1 MISHE
6 EQLICWRYNDSLL
19 CIPLEVKTMQDSFQ
33 RYLSAILESSD
44 DDNGGDVLELTFD
57 LQRLN
62 INNLE
67 EFQLRESEAEV
78 QELIQEYR
86 DR

>member
-1 MISHE
+1 MLPIETLWKS
-6 EQLICWRYNDSLL
+6 
-19 CIPLEVKTMQDSFQ
+19 KTMQDSFQ

-57 LQRLN
+57 LQMLN

-67 EFQLRESEAEV
+67 DFQRREQDPEV
-78 QELIQEYR
+78 QSLIQEYR

>member
-1 MISHE
+1 
-6 EQLICWRYNDSLL
+6 
-19 CIPLEVKTMQDSFQ
+19 MQDSLQ

-44 DDNGGDVLELTFD
+44 DDNGGDVLELAFD
-57 LQRLN
+57 LQMLN

-67 EFQLRESEAEV
+67 DFQRREQDAEV
-78 QELIQEYR
+78 QSLIQEYR

>member
-1 MISHE
+1 
-6 EQLICWRYNDSLL
+6 
-19 CIPLEVKTMQDSFQ
+19 
-33 RYLSAILESSD
+33 
-44 DDNGGDVLELTFD
+44 VLELTFD

-67 EFQLRESEAEV
+67 DFQLRESEAEV

>member
-1 MISHE
+1 M
-6 EQLICWRYNDSLL
+6 
-19 CIPLEVKTMQDSFQ
+19 PDSFQ

-57 LQRLN
+57 LQMLN

-67 EFQLRESEAEV
+67 DFQRREQDEEV
-78 QELIQEYR
+78 QSLIQEYR

>member
-1 MISHE
+1 M
-6 EQLICWRYNDSLL
+6 WPLL
-19 CIPLEVKTMQDSFQ
+19 EAKTMQDSFQ

-62 INNLE
+62 INTLE
-67 EFQLRESEAEV
+67 DFQSRENEAEV
-78 QELIQEYR
+78 KDLIQEYR

>member
-1 MISHE
+1 MH
-6 EQLICWRYNDSLL
+6 D
-19 CIPLEVKTMQDSFQ
+19 DFQ

-57 LQRLN
+57 LQMLN

-67 EFQLRESEAEV
+67 DFQRREQDAEV
-78 QELIQEYR
+78 QSLIQEYR

>member
-1 MISHE
+1 
-6 EQLICWRYNDSLL
+6 
-19 CIPLEVKTMQDSFQ
+19 MQDSFQ

-44 DDNGGDVLELTFD
+44 DDNGGDVLELAFD
-57 LQRLN
+57 LQMLN

-67 EFQLRESEAEV
+67 DFQRREQDPEV
-78 QELIQEYR
+78 LSLIQEYR

>member
-1 MISHE
+1 MM
-6 EQLICWRYNDSLL
+6 W
-19 CIPLEVKTMQDSFQ
+19 IPLEAKNMQDSFQ
-33 RYLSAILESSD
+33 RYLSALLESSD

-62 INNLE
+62 INTLE
-67 EFQLRESEAEV
+67 DFQSRENEAEV
-78 QELIQEYR
+78 KDLIQEYR

>member
-1 MISHE
+1 
-6 EQLICWRYNDSLL
+6 
-19 CIPLEVKTMQDSFQ
+19 MQDSFQ
-33 RYLSAILESSD
+33 RYLSAILESSE

-57 LQRLN
+57 LQMLD

-67 EFQLRESEAEV
+67 DFQRREQDAEV
-78 QELIQEYR
+78 QSLIQEYR

>member
-1 MISHE
+1 
-6 EQLICWRYNDSLL
+6 
-19 CIPLEVKTMQDSFQ
+19 MQDSFQ

-57 LQRLN
+57 LQMLN

-67 EFQLRESEAEV
+67 DFQRREQDPEV
-78 QELIQEYR
+78 LSLIQEYR

>member
-1 MISHE
+1 
-6 EQLICWRYNDSLL
+6 
-19 CIPLEVKTMQDSFQ
+19 MQDSFQ

-57 LQRLN
+57 LQMLN

-67 EFQLRESEAEV
+67 DFQRREKDPEV
-78 QELIQEYR
+78 LSLIQEYR

>member
-1 MISHE
+1 MLPIE
-6 EQLICWRYNDSLL
+6 TLWKA
-19 CIPLEVKTMQDSFQ
+19 KTMQDSFQ

-57 LQRLN
+57 LQMLN

-67 EFQLRESEAEV
+67 DFQRREQDPEV
-78 QELIQEYR
+78 QSLIQEYR

>member
-1 MISHE
+1 M
-6 EQLICWRYNDSLL
+6 WPLL
-19 CIPLEVKTMQDSFQ
+19 EAKTMQDSFQ

-67 EFQLRESEAEV
+67 DFQLRESEAEV